1 MELKELHLKLQKHL
15 DSQTKNWDSFIYAKQ
30 KGYYQGFEQI
40 QLSGCRNTEKRFEE
54 YNINKYLAKNKIV
67 LDIGSNCGFVDLF
80 LSKFV
85 NRLIG
90 VEINPFL
97 INIANDVK
105 EFLEISNVQF
115 VCSKFEDFKH
125 TENFDIICSFANDST
140 IDGNTSFD
148 FREYVMKIY
157 NLLNPDG
164 LVLFESQALDAFV
177 PGSFNEKRL
186 FLKKYFEILEE
197 KKVRSEYPVNVPERI
212 FLVLKKLHMS

>member
-15 DSQTKNWDSFIYAKQ
+15 DLQTKNWDGFIYAKE
-30 KGYYQGFEQI
+30 KGYYQGFEKI

-54 YNINKYLAKNKIV
+54 YNINKYLEENKVV

-85 NRLIG
+85 KTVIG

-105 EFLEISNVQF
+105 EFLEISNVKF
-115 VCSKFEDFKH
+115 VCSKFEDFEH
-125 TENFDIICSFANDST
+125 GENFDIICSFANDST
-140 IDGNTSFD
+140 IDGNTSFN
-148 FREYVMKIY
+148 FKEYVKKIY
-157 NLLNPDG
+157 NLLNQDG
-164 LVLFESQALDAFV
+164 LVFFESQALDAFV
-177 PGSFNEKRL
+177 PGAFNEKRQ
-186 FLKKYFEILEE
+186 FLKDYFEILEE

-212 FLVLKKLHMS
+212 FLVLKKLNIS